1 MNSGEIL
8 EMSSTGTFDFCKFY
22 IFDICE
28 IFKNVKSPH
37 QPTLFISDNKCH
49 KLVSNYFHKNA
60 TRNIFCAYQ
69 LNKYT
74 KNDSLSQFFFI
85 FCMRLWEEKICQTPR
100 FTPKLNPW
108 KDPWPTLPVTN
119 TMTNIMS
126 NSMTDTM
133 KESRMQT
140 SFAAKEKHCIDPC
153 GWVTLVF
160 GGINLNFDSSCCN

>member
-1 MNSGEIL
+1 MNSGEIS
-8 EMSSTGTFDFCKFY
+8 EISSTGTFDFCKFY

-74 KNDSLSQFFFI
+74 KNDSLSQFFYLYETLG
-85 FCMRLWEEKICQTPR
+85 RKRYARPRDSPQNWTHEKIHDRPSLWPT
-100 FTPKLNPW
+100 
-108 KDPWPTLPVTN
+108 PWPTSCPTPWPTPWKN
-119 TMTNIMS
+119 P
-126 NSMTDTM
+126 
-133 KESRMQT
+133 E
-140 SFAAKEKHCIDPC
+140 FKHLLQLKKSIAL
-153 GWVTLVF
+153 TLVD
-160 GGINLNFDSSCCN
+160 GLLWSLVE

>member
-1 MNSGEIL
+1 MNSGEIS
-8 EMSSTGTFDFCKFY
+8 EISSTGTFDFCKFY

-60 TRNIFCAYQ
+60 TRYIFCAY
-69 LNKYT
+69 LKKKYT
-74 KNDSLSQFFFI
+74 KMTLYLNSFLLFWDFGK
-85 FCMRLWEEKICQTPR
+85 RKICQTPR